1 MIRIIYL
8 FTILILYCLCS
19 FVAAQSKGGRW
30 QFENN
35 GNDTAGWDE
44 FQDNGTLQN
53 QAFYSSASPVKEG
66 TSYLWLDTAYTYN
79 FFKVDD
85 SNDLD
90 FDNENIGI
98 SSWIYPTVIND
109 IHFILNKGVQ
119 NTNPKTTNYAMRI
132 SLSGNLEFL
141 IRDANN
147 KAQTATSDFI
157 ISANHWTFVAIYYDY
172 QAMKVY
178 MWNEPSISATDTVE
192 FNKNLLPNDDP
203 LVIGSWFREDSL
215 QPSIKD
221 FKGAIDDVRISG
233 RVEDIIPNA
242 TTIASIMRNNNSDDD
257 IEFKV
262 FPNPVDISGKDAL
275 LTLELNN
282 QGREQIEVNIYNVL
296 GQVIYTYMLTGLSDN
311 YTFSWDL
318 RNSTG
323 YFVPSGIYFVR
334 IKGAHTQLIRK
345 FIVAR

>member
-1 MIRIIYL
+1 MRSIYL
-8 FTILILYCLCS
+8 FTILSLYCLCS
-19 FVAAQSKGGRW
+19 LVSAQSKGGRW

-35 GNDTAGWDE
+35 GDDTAGWDE

-53 QAFYSSASPVKEG
+53 QALYSTASPLKEG

-98 SSWIYPTVIND
+98 SSWIYPIVIND
-109 IHFILNKGVQ
+109 VHFILNKGVQ
-119 NTNPKTTNYAMRI
+119 NTNPKTTNYAIRI

-147 KAQTATSDFI
+147 QAQTATSNFNI
-157 ISANHWTFVAIYYDY
+157 PTNQWTFVATYYDY
-172 QAMKVY
+172 QAKKVY
-178 MWNEPSISATDTVE
+178 MWNKTSISAIDTVE
-192 FNKNLLPNDDP
+192 FDHNLLPNDDP
-203 LVIGSWFREDSL
+203 LVIGSWFREDPL

-233 RVEDIIPNA
+233 RIEDIIPDA
-242 TTIASIMRNNNSDDD
+242 TNIDWIMRNTTSDDD

-262 FPNPVDISGKDAL
+262 FPNPVNISGNNAL
-275 LTLELNN
+275 LNLELNN
-282 QGREQIEVNIYNVL
+282 QAREQIEVNIYNIL
-296 GQVIYTYMLTGLSDN
+296 GQVIHTYI
-311 YTFSWDL
+311 FSGVSGKYVVRWNL
-318 RNSTG
+318 RNIDG
-323 YFVPSGIYFVR
+323 VLVPTGIYFVR
-334 IKGAHTQLIRK
+334 IKGARIHLLRK
-345 FIVAR
+345 FIVVR